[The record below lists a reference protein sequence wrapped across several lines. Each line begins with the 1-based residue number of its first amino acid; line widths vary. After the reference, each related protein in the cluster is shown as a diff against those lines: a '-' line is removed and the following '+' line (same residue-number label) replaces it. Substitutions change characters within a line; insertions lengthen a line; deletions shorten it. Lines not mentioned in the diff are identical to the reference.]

1 MNYFMIF
8 CTHKIYVLYGC
19 LLSTADCVF
28 VDTINT
34 ELVASNVIHS
44 VVVIVLV
51 IILLLLDTYIVITG
65 ILTVREMHKK
75 IVIMI
80 SYSNLKILMNY

>member
-34 ELVASNVIHS
+34 ELVASNVIYS

-51 IILLLLDTYIVITG
+51 IILLLLDTYLVITD
-65 ILTVREMHKK
+65 IDLLTVREMCKK
-75 IVIMI
+75 IVMYYYDSIF
-80 SYSNLKILMNY
+80 